1 MSATRPTRS
10 RKTTALKPAKQDHA
24 QRLAEEKFQCLL
36 ELAADFYWEQDEN
49 HRFSVYRHRHAG
61 SPSSEAY
68 DIVGKTSWELSEPPV
83 ETRGSWS
90 QHKRSARC
98 SGAVSQRRSSV
109 QRP

>member
-1 MSATRPTRS
+1 MGIIATRCSVGQLARMQSQASTPMSATRPTRS
-10 RKTTALKPAKQDHA
+10 RKTTALKAAKPNRA

-83 ETRGSWS
+83 ETSR
-90 QHKRSARC
+90 
-98 SGAVSQRRSSV
+98 
-109 QRP
+109 